1 MTDLT
6 RNEPLKDIIY
16 DALRQSILKG
26 SIPVGTAINQK
37 LIADYLNVSRT
48 PIRAAINKLKH
59 ENLLEETIHGVTV
72 KLISADTVSEIIQ
85 IFLAL
90 ETIALN
96 YAMHQMEQTDFE
108 QIQHTLTNTIQANT
122 EQDMTLV
129 QSNLIEYNHTLIS
142 YAQKP
147 QLELFIEQIESYMRR
162 LDNMTNLSP
171 TLWTDL
177 LSNYG
182 MLVECMKQ
190 KDAAALALIL
200 EDNFS
205 VIETFIIEA
214 LIASNHKDQAV
225 A

>member
-48 PIRAAINKLKH
+48 PIRAAINRLKH

-96 YAMHQMEQTDFE
+96 HAMHQMEQTDFE
-108 QIQHTLTNTIQANT
+108 QIQYTLTNTIQANT

-129 QSNLIEYNHTLIS
+129 QSTLIEYNHTLVS

-177 LSNYG
+177 LSNYVV
-182 MLVECMKQ
+182 LVQCMEQ

-200 EDNFS
+200 EDHFS

-214 LIASNHKDQAV
+214 LVASNHKDQA
-225 A
+225 AA